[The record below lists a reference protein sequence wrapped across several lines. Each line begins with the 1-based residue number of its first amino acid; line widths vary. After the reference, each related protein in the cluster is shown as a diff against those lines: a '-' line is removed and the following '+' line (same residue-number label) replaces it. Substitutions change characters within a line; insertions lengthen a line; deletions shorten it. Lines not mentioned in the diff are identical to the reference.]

1 MEKTTLAEAYR
12 RRESI
17 DEAGQAIFCKGRT
30 TGITRRIVF
39 HARQPGGVWYN
50 LWLVSGD
57 EVSLVAM
64 HMDAEVY
71 IGDASPAYP
80 RTIPQSRS
88 VSTLT

>member
-17 DEAGQAIFCKGRT
+17 DEAGQAIYCKGRT

-64 HMDAEVY
+64 HQEAEVY
-71 IGDASPAYP
+71 IGEMPTAYP
-80 RTIPQSRS
+80 RIVPQDRS

>member
-17 DEAGQAIFCKGRT
+17 DEAGQAIYCKGRT

-71 IGDASPAYP
+71 IGESSPAF
-80 RTIPQSRS
+80 RKITTEGRS
-88 VSTLT
+88 VSSPT

>member
-17 DEAGQAIFCKGRT
+17 DEAGQAIYCKGRT

-71 IGDASPAYP
+71 IGEVSPAFP
-80 RTIPQSRS
+80 RLNKEGRP
-88 VSTLT
+88 VSSPT

>member
-17 DEAGQAIFCKGRT
+17 DEAGQAIYCKGRT

-71 IGDASPAYP
+71 IGELSPAFRIISREGRPIY
-80 RTIPQSRS
+80 IP
-88 VSTLT
+88 

>member
-1 MEKTTLAEAYR
+1 MEKTTIAEAYR

-17 DEAGQAIFCKGRT
+17 DEAGQAIYCKGRT

-64 HMDAEVY
+64 HQDAEVY
-71 IGDASPAYP
+71 IGEVSPAYP
-80 RTIPQSRS
+80 RVIPQGRS
-88 VSTLT
+88 LSTLT

>member
-17 DEAGQAIFCKGRT
+17 DEAGQAIYCKGRT

-50 LWLVSGD
+50 LWLVSG
-57 EVSLVAM
+57 EEISLVAM

-71 IGDASPAYP
+71 IGEASPTHP
-80 RTIPQSRS
+80 RIPRQGRS
-88 VSTLT
+88 ISTLT